1 MDTAT
6 LLVINGP
13 NRGARFDV
21 ARNDALV
28 IGRSVGTHIRVDD
41 TEMSRQHA
49 KLMEDRGVYRVVD
62 LESANGTFV
71 NGRRVT
77 ERTLVN
83 GDSIRLGA
91 TVLTFQLTP
100 TERSSNTAHRV
111 QFVDDSQSGQH
122 SEIVQSVHAEP
133 VSSAA
138 AWPDQQ
144 VGLQL
149 LYEVAEEL
157 VRPAHTLESLMQQI
171 LELTLD
177 AVRAD
182 RGCVLLKDSIGDELT
197 PLVFCQRRR
206 KPLSSGTADEAQQP
220 SAGGEALSEDKVAK
234 SESTHEQMPI
244 SRSITGYV
252 LRHGKAV
259 RTSDALHDVRFEG
272 GQSIASSGIREA
284 ICAPMRGQ
292 EALLGVFYIDIS
304 TDGLADGLTEETGS
318 LSDEHLK
325 SVLAVARQSALAVE
339 SRRFHDAL
347 LKAERFAAMGQT
359 IAVLSHHIKNI
370 LQGVRGGGYLIQMG
384 LEQSKDDII
393 RQGWGIVERNQ
404 NRIYDLVMDMLSF
417 TKDRVPDL
425 QSGDVNRICAE
436 VAELAMT
443 PATEYGVDFEFRPEA
458 ELPLSAFDHEAI
470 HRSVL
475 NVALNAIDAVAES
488 ENARVVLQT
497 SYDKVNDVILVAV
510 TDNGPGIPDDHRAT
524 VFNLFESSKGER
536 GTGIGLAV
544 SRKIIRE
551 HGGRIRIEGGPGE
564 GTRFVLS
571 WPRGN
576 PSSETVRLDSPT
588 QVPPD
593 SSSVHESPRQN
604 RPGL

>member
-21 ARNDALV
+21 TQNDALV

-41 TEMSRQHA
+41 TEISRQHA
-49 KLMEDRGVYRVVD
+49 KVMEDGGVYRIAD
-62 LESANGTFV
+62 LKSANGTFV

-77 ERTLVN
+77 KHILQH

-91 TVLTFQLTP
+91 TVLTFQLTS
-100 TERSSNTAHRV
+100 TDRSSRTAHQV
-111 QFVDDSQSGQH
+111 HFVDDSQSGQH

-138 AWPDQQ
+138 VWPDQQ

-157 VRPAHTLESLMQQI
+157 VRPAHTLESLMQRI

-182 RGCVLLKDSIGDELT
+182 RGCVLLKDAVSEELT
-197 PLVFCQRRR
+197 PLVFCQRPR
-206 KPLSSGTADEAQQP
+206 KPATSGVGDEDRKRSTDSNERAADN
-220 SAGGEALSEDKVAK
+220 VAAP
-234 SESTHEQMPI
+234 EPPQEQMPI

-259 RTSDALHDVRFEG
+259 RTSDALHDARFEG

-292 EALLGVFYIDIS
+292 EALRGVFYIDIS
-304 TDGLADGLTEETGS
+304 TDGVTEGSGS

-384 LEQSKDDII
+384 LDQSKDDVV

-425 QSGDVNRICAE
+425 QSGNVNRICEE
-436 VAELAMT
+436 VTELAMT
-443 PATEYGVDFEFRPEA
+443 PATEYGVTFEFRPEP
-458 ELPLSAFDHEAI
+458 ELPLAAFDHEGI

-488 ENARVVLQT
+488 EDARVVLQT
-497 SYDKVNDVILVAV
+497 SYDKVNDVMLVAV
-510 TDNGPGIPDDHRAT
+510 TDNGPGIPEDHRAT

-536 GTGIGLAV
+536 GTGIGLPV

-571 WPRGN
+571 WPRGR
-576 PSSETVRLDSPT
+576 PSSETVCLDSPT
-588 QVPPD
+588 QVPQD
-593 SSSVHESPRQN
+593 RSSVHDSSKQN
-604 RPGL
+604 RSHR